1 MDFIDDLAW
10 MADATLYQRHIGQ
23 LREQLQRTQNER
35 DLANWDLRKARE
47 LTEENLELKL
57 RLSIL
62 IRLLITKSVI
72 TAQEYASMIAEARQ
86 KS

>member
-10 MADATLYQRHIGQ
+10 MADAALYQRHIGE
-23 LREQLQRTQNER
+23 LREELQRTQNER

-47 LTEENLELKL
+47 LAEENLELRL

-62 IRLLITKSVI
+62 IRLLITKGVI
-72 TAQEYASMIAEARQ
+72 TAQEYASLIAETRPKA
-86 KS
+86 